1 MTFRSLDKLEHIKS
15 IETDRLDRI
24 EEKIDKLSDA
34 IVSLARVEEKIA
46 DLEVRREEQHDRLN
60 SLSKKID
67 SIDTHVTSLVEKVSV
82 MQKVGWIIV
91 SVFIMGMSTRFFDII

>member
-1 MTFRSLDKLEHIKS
+1 MDQLEDS
-15 IETDRLDRI
+15 MPTEVDRLGRI

-46 DLEVRREEQHDRLN
+46 DLEIRRGEQHERLN
-60 SLSKKID
+60 NLSKKID

-82 MQKVGWIIV
+82 MQKIGWIV
-91 SVFIMGMSTRFFDII
+91 VTVFIMGMTTRFLDII

>member
-1 MTFRSLDKLEHIKS
+1 MPTEV
-15 IETDRLDRI
+15 DRLGRI

-46 DLEVRREEQHDRLN
+46 DLEIRRGEQHERLN
-60 SLSKKID
+60 NLSKKID

-82 MQKVGWIIV
+82 MQKIGWIV
-91 SVFIMGMSTRFFDII
+91 VTVFIMGMTTRFLDII